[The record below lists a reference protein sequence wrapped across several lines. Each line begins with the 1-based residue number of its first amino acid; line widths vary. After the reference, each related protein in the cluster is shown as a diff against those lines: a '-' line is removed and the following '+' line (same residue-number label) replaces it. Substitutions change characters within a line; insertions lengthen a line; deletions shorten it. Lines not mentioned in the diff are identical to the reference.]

1 MKGKRAFT
9 LVELLVVIAIIALL
23 MSILMPA
30 LARVRNQAKDV
41 LCQSNLKQMAA
52 AFGMYTGDNEGYF
65 MEGYWGLPD
74 CASSNWWP
82 YSVKPYYQS
91 PDVCLCPMATKLGYD
106 VDPGF
111 KGEIGGTFL
120 AWSAQSWFL
129 LPGYEPGEIYGSY
142 GINGWIENNQC
153 PTQSENISRIRWRH
167 DAVRG
172 SNNIPLILDDQ
183 WIDGWPE
190 DHQDPPQYEDQDYR
204 ADASTHFDRFMLNRH
219 NGYINGAFVDYSVRK
234 LGLKELYTL
243 KWNREFDT
251 SNEHTLAGGGSATW
265 PEWLRKFKDY

>member
-1 MKGKRAFT
+1 MKRTRAFT

-30 LARVRNQAKDV
+30 LAKVREQAKTV

-74 CASSNWWP
+74 CSTSNWWP
-82 YSVKPYYQS
+82 YSVKPYYQT
-91 PDVCLCPMATKLGYD
+91 PDVVLCPMATKIAYG
-106 VDPGF
+106 VDPT

-129 LPGYEPGEIYGSY
+129 LPGYEPGSIYGSF

-153 PTQSENISRIRWRH
+153 PDQSENTSRLRWRH
-167 DAVRG
+167 DSVRG
-172 SNNIPLILDDQ
+172 TGNIPMLLDDQ

-190 DHQDPPQYEDQDYR
+190 DWQDPPIAEDIDYR
-204 ADASTHFDRFMLNRH
+204 SQRNSHFPRYMLNRH
-219 NGYINGAFVDYSVRK
+219 NGYVQGAFVDYSVRK

-243 KWNREFDT
+243 KWHREFDI
-251 SNEHTLAGGGSATW
+251 SNDYTLAGGSTATW
-265 PEWLRKFKDY
+265 PDWLRRFKDY

>member
-1 MKGKRAFT
+1 MNRTRAFT

-41 LCQSNLKQMAA
+41 LCQSNLKQLASC
-52 AFGMYTGDNEGYF
+52 FSMYTGDNQGYF

-74 CASSNWWP
+74 CTSSNWW
-82 YSVKPYYQS
+82 VQALQPYYTD
-91 PDVCLCPMATKLGYD
+91 PHVWLGLD
-106 VDPGF
+106 IDR
-111 KGEIGGTFL
+111 GEIGGTFH
-120 AWSAQSWFL
+120 AWSAQGWL
-129 LPGYEPGEIYGSY
+129 GPPGSVYGSY
-142 GINGWIENNQC
+142 GINGWIENNRC
-153 PTQSENISRIRWRH
+153 PTTPENVNRKRWRH
-167 DAVRG
+167 AAVSG
-172 SNNIPLILDDQ
+172 AANIPMILDDQ

-190 DHQDPPQYEDQDYR
+190 DYHKPPVIEDQDYR
-204 ADASTHFDRFMLNRH
+204 WQPNSAFVRFMMNRH

-243 KWNREFDT
+243 KWHREFDT
-251 SNEHTLAGGGSATW
+251 TNEYTLAGGGGATW